1 VKGHAGHD
9 VQEIVDTLA
18 RKTAELGRVDES
30 LFDELV
36 AELGV
41 REI

>member
-1 VKGHAGHD
+1 

-18 RKTAELGRVDES
+18 RKTAEMGKVDEAM
-30 LFDELV
+30 FDE
-36 AELGV
+36 AATELGV